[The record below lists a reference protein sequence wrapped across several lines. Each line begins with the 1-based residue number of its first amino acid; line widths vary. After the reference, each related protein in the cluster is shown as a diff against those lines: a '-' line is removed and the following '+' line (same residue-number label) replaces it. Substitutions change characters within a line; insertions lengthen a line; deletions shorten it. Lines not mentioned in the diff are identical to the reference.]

1 MKSMGHS
8 NHSWPSTPAVSP
20 HTTSILL
27 AYNSEKNENQNY
39 ISISNQYAWRELT
52 VKLMP

>member
-1 MKSMGHS
+1 MVTCNMKSMGHS

-27 AYNSEKNENQNY
+27 AYNSKKMRIKTIYLFPINMFGE
-39 ISISNQYAWRELT
+39 S
-52 VKLMP
+52 